1 MKNIITWVEENGRL
15 FILILIALIAGLIL
29 AFFSLFIYFKQKD
42 VTSES
47 DLIEELMTDPQEESP
62 TESPQDSLEEM
73 SQQNIASEPLKEIV
87 VDIKGEV
94 KTPGDYH
101 MEGGSRLIDVIDKA
115 GGLLDEAETTAVN
128 FAQVLADQMV
138 IYVPKVGEEIPT
150 EHSVSQDNMNNA
162 DSDTAKIDINR
173 AEKEA
178 LMTLNGIGNSKA
190 ENIISYREE
199 NGLFETIEDIKNVS
213 GIGEAT
219 FNNLKDSIIVSP

>member
-94 KTPGDYH
+94 KTPGVYH
-101 MEGGSRLIDVIDKA
+101 MEEGSRIIDVIDKA

>member
-94 KTPGDYH
+94 KTPGVYH
-101 MEGGSRLIDVIDKA
+101 MEGGSRIIDVIDKA